1 MSAKHATEIEQLA
14 VEHEQNVEAMLRD
27 VYRMHGWS
35 AAELVT
41 PLSALL
47 APDGQQSAEDYEC
60 GAAMLRRFLVWIFQG
75 GPDPRKTTQRLYV
88 VARALDPSLLLSMSG
103 EQVSVIFGQGR
114 AAESARLRMLAG
126 IYQKAG
132 YKNPQ
137 FRVGKSATAKER
149 MRRAQLGNKN
159 RVAKKRRAKKPEIKI
174 AAPLAAVA

>member
-1 MSAKHATEIEQLA
+1 MSHGAKQADQDG
-14 VEHEQNVEAMLRD
+14 VRHEQDVEAMLRD

-47 APDGQQSAEDYEC
+47 APDGQQTAEDYEI
-60 GAAMLRRFLVWIFQG
+60 GAAMLRRFFVWLFQG
-75 GPDPRKTTQRLYV
+75 GPDPRKVSQRVYV

-126 IYQKAG
+126 LYVKAG
-132 YKNPQ
+132 YKNTQ

-149 MRRAQLGNKN
+149 MRRSAMGNKN
-159 RVAKKRRAKKPEIKI
+159 RAGKTRTKRESAPAL
-174 AAPLAAVA
+174 AAPIAAVA